1 MRRLQD
7 PTERDYSDSRK
18 SGFMEFPRAKKTD
31 CSNEWVFFSV
41 GGSVLVVTAKGVRC
55 EKKMLNT
62 RACATPGQR
71 TINGPRGVG
80 KLASVPKGQYA
91 MEIGEPRKSHEE
103 LNGQRSLVWNKRSED
118 RCRLVSKRR

>member
-7 PTERDYSDSRK
+7 PTERDHSDSRK
-18 SGFMEFPRAKKTD
+18 SGFMEFPRAKKKQIVRM
-31 CSNEWVFFSV
+31 NRIFGVGERVSV
-41 GGSVLVVTAKGVRC
+41 MTARGVRC
-55 EKKMLNT
+55 EKKKWNA
-62 RACATPGQR
+62 RAYASPGQR

-103 LNGQRSLVWNKRSED
+103 LNGQRSLVWNKRSEGPN
-118 RCRLVSKRR
+118 